1 MAAAC
6 FVICVICFW
15 AILAINNDYG
25 ENDMKKLLSVFLA
38 AAVLLT
44 ATACSGGN
52 SSQSSESSSQE
63 QQDSSAVTEDTASE
77 SVSSAV
83 EEEESQVES
92 EPESQA
98 PEEAEDTRTDYEK
111 MVDRSLLSTGDMT
124 RMANVLQKA
133 QNGEDITVAYIG
145 GSITEGYNAGTTEFY
160 AKICTDWLQEQ
171 FPESTVT
178 GVNAGISGTPSL
190 LGNLRLERDV
200 LSSDPDI
207 VFVEF
212 AVNDGQEP
220 DYKNAYESLVR
231 TLLTQD
237 KDIAVVLL
245 FTVLKNG
252 YNCQEHMSQIGE
264 NYGLPMISVPD
275 SVYVEIEAGRMTWE
289 DYSNDESHPNAYG
302 HSCIRDFV
310 ANYYSKVIPV
320 ISENTGAVDKNLPA
334 PVFSGKYMNMH
345 YMDRET
351 MTGVELNN
359 FEPYETHE
367 SFPNGWMYKN
377 TEGGSIKFSVNCSVL
392 EMVFMANNSPAY
404 GTADIYVDGEKVKS
418 VASNME
424 DGWNNPVTAYLIDND
439 ESAEHEV
446 EIRVEGGEK
455 AAYFVLAF
463 GYCD

>member
-1 MAAAC
+1 MKK
-6 FVICVICFW
+6 FLSV
-15 AILAINNDYG
+15 ILAAS
-25 ENDMKKLLSVFLA
+25 M
-38 AAVLLT
+38 LLT
-44 ATACSGGN
+44 LTACSGDNSEQSGSSN
-52 SSQSSESSSQE
+52 SSNSSDSSNSSSAS
-63 QQDSSAVTEDTASE
+63 DSSDSSSSPDSSSSSDTSDSTSSTPE
-77 SVSSAV
+77 STSSTP
-83 EEEESQVES
+83 ESTPESGADTSS
-92 EPESQA
+92 EPEV
-98 PEEAEDTRTDYEK
+98 EDNRTDYEK

-133 QNGEDITVAYIG
+133 QNGEAITAAYIG

-171 FPESTVT
+171 FPSSTVT

-212 AVNDGQEP
+212 AVNDGQEA

-252 YNCQEHMSQIGE
+252 YSCQEHMSQIGE
-264 NYGLPMISVPD
+264 HYGLPMISVPD
-275 SVYVEIEAGRMTWE
+275 SVYAEIEAGRMTWE

-302 HSCIRDFV
+302 HTCIRDFA
-310 ANYYSKVIPV
+310 ANYYNKVIPV
-320 ISENTGAVDKNLPA
+320 IAENVGEVDKNLPE
-334 PVFSGKYMNMH
+334 PLFSGRYADMH
-345 YMDRET
+345 FMDRET
-351 MTGVELNN
+351 MTDVTLEN
-359 FEPYETHE
+359 FVDNDTHA
-367 SFPNGWMYKN
+367 SFHNGWMYRGDM
-377 TEGGSIKFSVNCSVL
+377 GGSIKFKINCSVL
-392 EMVFMANNSPAY
+392 EMVFKANNSANY

-418 VASNME
+418 VESNMS
-424 DGWNNPVTAYLIDND
+424 DGWNNPVTAYLIDGD

-446 EIRVEGGEK
+446 EIRIEAGQK
-455 AAYFVLAF
+455 AAFFVLAF